1 MSRHPDSSPT
11 REDPFRILTVCTG
24 NICRSPQAEQLLRA
38 RLPHAVPGADSS
50 AVEVTSAGTMA
61 LDGDPMERHAAAE
74 AMRLGV
80 DDTDAHRA
88 RRLQPAQIEGADLVI
103 ALAAEHRGAV
113 IRAVPS
119 AQRRTFTLIEFTRLV
134 ELLATDSDAPTV
146 VPLGADG
153 TAAFLRRVVDAAA
166 TARGLL
172 SAAQTRGI
180 DVDDPYGRSARAY
193 RRSTDAV
200 ADHVDRLGV
209 ALGALARR

>member
-1 MSRHPDSSPT
+1 MSRHPDSSQT
-11 REDPFRILTVCTG
+11 RDEPFRILTVCTG
-24 NICRSPQAEQLLRA
+24 NICRSPQAEQLLRL
-38 RLPHAVPGADSS
+38 RLPQAVGVDAS

-61 LDGDPMERHAAAE
+61 LDGDPMERYSAAE

-80 DDTDAHRA
+80 DDTGAHRA
-88 RRLQPAQIEGADLVI
+88 RRLRPAQIEQADLVV

-113 IRAVPS
+113 VSAVPS

-134 ELLATDSDAPTV
+134 ELLASDRDARSVTPHCTA
-146 VPLGADG
+146 GA
-153 TAAFLRRVVDAAA
+153 AAFLHGVVDAAA

-172 SAAQTRGI
+172 PPAATRGI

-193 RRSTDAV
+193 RRSADAV
-200 ADHVDRLGV
+200 AEHVDRLGI